1 MDKILFFR
9 LHYKK
14 LQYKVAWKGHDPNLE
29 WYPAENFKHSPDKLQ
44 KYHQANPEAPEP
56 PARLEHWIT
65 AALNDHSAEDHPD
78 DNYPVAQAA
87 ANSGLKR
94 RRNA

>member
-1 MDKILFFR
+1 LNDTR
-9 LHYKK
+9 LKTSSTRQK
-14 LQYKVAWKGHDPNLE
+14 
-29 WYPAENFKHSPDKLQ
+29 KLQ
-44 KYHQANPEAPEP
+44 KYYRANPEAFGPS
-56 PARLEHWIT
+56 ARLKHWIT

-94 RRNA
+94 RRNALYPLDGRKSGLLKRGG

>member
-1 MDKILFFR
+1 MDKILSSR
-9 LHYKK
+9 LYYKK
-14 LQYKVAWKGHDPNLE
+14 LQYKIAWEGHDPDPE

-44 KYHQANPEAPEP
+44 EYHQANPEAPGSP
-56 PARLEHWIT
+56 VQLEHWIT
-65 AALNDHSAEDHPD
+65 AALGDRDAEDHPD
-78 DNYPVAQAA
+78 NNYPAASTA